1 MGHAVAEAAI
11 GAGLHIVPFG
21 LTGPGLGGQVVNLN
35 NVQVHLHD
43 VSEKETVMDKVL
55 NQYPNVIIVDYTLPA
70 AVNGKHRT
78 SWCYQVKHPTEL
90 FFHLFFVLVGRGLP
104 RWSLDIGNFI

>member
-78 SWCYQVKHPTEL
+78 S
-90 FFHLFFVLVGRGLP
+90 
-104 RWSLDIGNFI
+104 